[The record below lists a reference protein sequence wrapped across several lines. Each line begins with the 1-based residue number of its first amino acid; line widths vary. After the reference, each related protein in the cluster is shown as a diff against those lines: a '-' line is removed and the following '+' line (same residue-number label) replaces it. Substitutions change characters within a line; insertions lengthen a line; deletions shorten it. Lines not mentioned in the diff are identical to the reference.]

1 MRICFIAGEID
12 ETPKKEC
19 IKFEIEKQ
27 IINFIEDGVKF
38 FICDFEYGSGI
49 EFAEVLV
56 NLKKSFPQI
65 HILAF
70 SPYDYSVKGDKE
82 TLRKIL
88 NHCSAVDVVYPT
100 SYKFW
105 KRRIIKF
112 INRNKAEAIIVFNSD
127 INKKTIYIMVEVY
140 LNGGKTI
147 IIDSRP

>member
-56 NLKKSFPQI
+56 NLKKLFQI
-65 HILAF
+65 LIWEIVLYLLIL
-70 SPYDYSVKGDKE
+70 YQLHLV
-82 TLRKIL
+82 
-88 NHCSAVDVVYPT
+88 
-100 SYKFW
+100 
-105 KRRIIKF
+105 
-112 INRNKAEAIIVFNSD
+112 
-127 INKKTIYIMVEVY
+127 
-140 LNGGKTI
+140 
-147 IIDSRP
+147 